1 MKLQRYRFN
10 RKFGM
15 IYRESQN
22 NQLIEIGRQMQ
33 VIILW
38 ASEPVHGQP
47 FPHLPA
53 QDWIQLTF
61 LDPQGNWCYA
71 VMNSG
76 TTNSLYPWIQY
87 RKQIELRS
95 SCGDATRSHE
105 LFEVLTTISFD
116 STESDNQ
123 WFDYS
128 FSGRNGK
135 PGLGE
140 RMRSLI
146 KQSKFPLVDI
156 DLNLPI

>member
-15 IYRESQN
+15 IYKESQT
-22 NQLIEIGRQMQ
+22 NQLIEVGSSMS

-38 ASEPVHGQP
+38 ASEKVFGQP
-47 FPHLPA
+47 FTHLPA

-61 LDPQGNWCYA
+61 LDSQGDWCYA
-71 VMNSG
+71 LLNSG
-76 TTNSLYPWIQY
+76 STNALYPWIQY

-95 SCGDATRSHE
+95 HQ
-105 LFEVLTTISFD
+105 LFEILTTISFD

-128 FSGRNGK
+128 FSGVNGK

-146 KQSKFPLVDI
+146 KQSKFSLVDI

>member
-10 RKFGM
+10 RKFGI
-15 IYRESQN
+15 IYKESQN
-22 NQLIEIGRQMQ
+22 NQLIEIGSSMS

-38 ASEPVHGQP
+38 ASEKVFGQP
-47 FPHLPA
+47 FPNLPA

-71 VMNSG
+71 VLNSG
-76 TTNSLYPWIQY
+76 TTNALYPWIKY
-87 RKQIELRS
+87 RQEIEKK
-95 SCGDATRSHE
+95 SHE
-105 LFEVLTTISFD
+105 LFDILTTISFE

-128 FSGRNGK
+128 FSGMKGK

>member
-10 RKFGM
+10 RKVGI
-15 IYRESQN
+15 IYKESQT

-38 ASEPVHGQP
+38 ASEPVFGQP

-61 LDPQGNWCYA
+61 LDHQGDWCYA
-71 VMNSG
+71 VLNSG

-87 RKQIELRS
+87 RREIYK
-95 SCGDATRSHE
+95 RSHQ
-105 LFEVLTTISFD
+105 LFEILTTISFD

-128 FSGRNGK
+128 FSGKNGK

-146 KQSKFPLVDI
+146 KQSTFPLVDI

>member
-1 MKLQRYRFN
+1 MKLQRYRLN
-10 RKFGM
+10 RKFGI
-15 IYRESQN
+15 IYQESPN
-22 NQLIEIGRQMQ
+22 NQLIEIGRQMK

-71 VMNSG
+71 VLNSG

-87 RKQIELRS
+87 RKQIESRK
-95 SCGDATRSHE
+95 HE
-105 LFEVLTTISFD
+105 LFEILTTISFE

-128 FSGRNGK
+128 FSGINGK

-146 KQSKFPLVDI
+146 KVSSFPLVDI

>member
-1 MKLQRYRFN
+1 MKLQRYRLN
-10 RKFGM
+10 RKVGM
-15 IYRESQN
+15 IYQESQA

-47 FPHLPA
+47 FPNLPA

-71 VMNSG
+71 VLNSG

-87 RKQIELRS
+87 RKQIES
-95 SCGDATRSHE
+95 RSHE
-105 LFEVLTTISFD
+105 LFEILTTISFD
-116 STESDNQ
+116 ATESDNQ

-128 FSGRNGK
+128 FSGINGK

-146 KQSKFPLVDI
+146 KVSSFPLVDI